1 MRHGFAILTL
11 VLSMT
16 VVTTVPAGQASA
28 DGPRLCGWGSKYKK
42 SASTKF
48 EPGPAAFTLAIDN
61 RGNPQAQVETWT
73 VSKTR
78 TVTHSK
84 KKSGQVAT
92 SVSAGLKGIA
102 EAKVDSTFSRERST
116 ERAVS
121 VSVTT
126 SSQRT
131 FPADT
136 FSSWTRGIYTV
147 TAKAVHLCWK
157 PSQQEWVVV
166 GTDVQKWPVMNAWK
180 FKVIR
185 RG

>member
-1 MRHGFAILTL
+1 
-11 VLSMT
+11 MT
-16 VVTTVPAGQASA
+16 VVTATSVEQAVA
-28 DGPRLCGWGSKYKK
+28 DGPDLCVYGEKYKK
-42 SASTKF
+42 KATTKF

-61 RGNPQAQVETWT
+61 RGNPQAQIETWN
-73 VSKTR
+73 VSQTR
-78 TVTHSK
+78 TVTHGRK
-84 KKSGQVAT
+84 KTGSVAS

-102 EAKVDSTFSRERST
+102 EAKVDATFSRERST
-116 ERAVS
+116 ERSVS
-121 VSVTT
+121 VTVTT

-157 PSQQEWVVV
+157 PSHQKWVTV

>member
-1 MRHGFAILTL
+1 MRRGIAILML
-11 VLSMT
+11 VPSLT
-16 VVTTVPAGQASA
+16 VAAAISGEPAAA
-28 DGPRLCGWGSKYKK
+28 DGPDLCVHGEKYKK

-73 VSKTR
+73 VNKTR
-78 TVTHSK
+78 TVTHGRK
-84 KKSGQVAT
+84 KTGTVSS

-102 EAKVDSTFSRERST
+102 EAKVDATFSRERST
-116 ERAVS
+116 SQSVS

-126 SSQRT
+126 SSQRS
-131 FPADT
+131 FPADM

-157 PSQQEWVVV
+157 PSHQKWVKV
-166 GTDVQKWPVMNAWK
+166 GSDVQTWPVMNAWK
-180 FKVIR
+180 FKVLR